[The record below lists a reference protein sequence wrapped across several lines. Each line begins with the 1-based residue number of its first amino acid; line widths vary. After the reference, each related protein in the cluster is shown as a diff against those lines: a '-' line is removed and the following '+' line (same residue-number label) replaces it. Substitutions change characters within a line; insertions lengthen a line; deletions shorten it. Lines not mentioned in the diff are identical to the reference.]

1 MKKYVFPLSF
11 SIFLSL
17 GASGVAQSMEA
28 PNDLNSGAVANVGVQ
43 ALLIS
48 EYLGSND
55 EEVSVLPYLS
65 VDDYKGIDIFGPAIS
80 YRAIETGT
88 GQGLGKWSLRVGP
101 SLTYQRGRDSDDSD
115 TLTGLEDID
124 GSLLAGGYARATI
137 GPVGLRLDAGQDI
150 LGGHDGL
157 NVSAS
162 VGTVIPLGRLKI
174 QPAAT
179 VNWATASHNQSF
191 FGITPEQSA
200 ITGLD
205 VADIDSGIYSYSLS
219 AVTWFELNDKYSIN
233 LIGSHSW
240 FTDEAKD
247 SPIVQA
253 TDGADTGIL
262 VSIGL
267 SRKFNL

>member
-1 MKKYVFPLSF
+1 MKKYILHF
-11 SIFLSL
+11 SCFLSL
-17 GASGVAQSMEA
+17 AASGLAHSMEA
-28 PNDLNSGAVANVGVQ
+28 PNDSDTGAVANVGVQ

-48 EYLGSND
+48 DYLGSAD

-115 TLTGLEDID
+115 TLTGFEDID

-137 GPVGLRLDAGQDI
+137 GPIGLRLDAGQDI

-157 NVSAS
+157 TVNAS

-174 QPAAT
+174 QPSAT

-191 FGITPEQSA
+191 FGVTAEQAA
-200 ITGLD
+200 ISGLD
-205 VADIDSGIYSYSLS
+205 VTDVDSGIHSYALS
-219 AVTWFELNDKYSIN
+219 AVSWFEINDTYSIN

-240 FTDEAKD
+240 FTNDAKD
-247 SPIVQA
+247 SPILQA

-262 VSIGL
+262 VSVGL